1 MRHGGMEVQREG
13 KDGITIREF
22 MKKSAKPMVP
32 AMTSGLL
39 LLRSRLLMYSSVCGL
54 MIC

>member
-1 MRHGGMEVQREG
+1 MAAWRSKRVG
-13 KDGITIREF
+13 KDGIPIREF
-22 MKKSAKPMVP
+22 MKKSAKPIVP
-32 AMTSGLL
+32 AVTSGLV